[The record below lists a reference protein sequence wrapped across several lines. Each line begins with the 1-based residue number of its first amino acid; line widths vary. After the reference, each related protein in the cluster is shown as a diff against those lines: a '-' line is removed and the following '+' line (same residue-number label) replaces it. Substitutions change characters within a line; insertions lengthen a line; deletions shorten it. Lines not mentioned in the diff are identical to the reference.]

1 MGDRSPGSGP
11 VLVAAIDLGT
21 NAFRLLVA
29 EIGADLGF
37 TVLRVHRVIPRLGE
51 GVSRTGVLSAAAMAR
66 ALDALRE
73 IRAIVDGY
81 PLNAVMAVAT
91 SAVREAANAGLF
103 LRRVRSELGFD
114 IEVISGAEEAR
125 RTWLGVQAGHSGRPI
140 ADAFVLDIGGGSTE
154 IMHIHGGALLKAVS
168 LNIGV
173 VKLTEQWIHHDPPAA
188 SELAALDLAV
198 RDGLREAEPL
208 REGVDRCSVIGTA
221 GTVTT
226 AAALYLNVVRYDPSL
241 THDTLVPRAAIEE
254 IAARLARMSA
264 VERRSLPTLEPGR
277 EDVIVAGLAILR
289 RALDLFGVDH
299 VRVSEY
305 GLREGLIVDWIER
318 HCRLDGIR
326 A

>member
-1 MGDRSPGSGP
+1 MGERTPGPGP

-21 NAFRLLVA
+21 NAFRLLIA
-29 EIGADLGF
+29 RIGADRGF

-51 GVSRTGVLSAAAMAR
+51 GVSRTGVLSAAAMGR
-66 ALDALRE
+66 GLDALRE

-81 PLNAVMAVAT
+81 PLNAVMVVAT
-91 SAVREAANAGLF
+91 SAMREAANAGVF
-103 LRRVRSELGFD
+103 LRRVRSELGFE
-114 IEVISGAEEAR
+114 IEIISGAEEAR
-125 RTWLGVQAGHSGRPI
+125 RTWLGVQAGHSNGRPT

-173 VKLTEQWIHHDPPAA
+173 VKLSEQFIHHDPPAA
-188 SELAALDLAV
+188 GELAALDIAV

-208 REGVDRCSVIGTA
+208 REGVGPCSVIGTA

-226 AAALYLNVVRYDPSL
+226 AAALYLNVAQYDPSL
-241 THDTLVPRAAIEE
+241 THDTLVPRTAIEE
-254 IAARLARMSA
+254 ISNHLARLSS
-264 VERRSLPTLEPGR
+264 VERRRLPTLDPGR
-277 EDVIVAGLAILR
+277 EDVVMAGLAILR
-289 RALDLFGVDH
+289 RVLDLFGVDE

-305 GLREGLIVDWIER
+305 GLREGLIVDWIDR
-318 HCRLDGIR
+318 HLGLGIR